1 MRVLQ
6 RWLVLWRGLR
16 LLAEVFWNWQ
26 CSRRTRS
33 HRTALHLNRRPPTL
47 PSSANM
53 RPNHRYSPTLRKYTK
68 DQTPLSL
75 QHLLS
80 PPQTPRS
87 PFTLRRRHKPQSRTQ
102 SHISTIT
109 GSTSSWPTMHLRSRV
124 DALLETLY
132 RSPRMPT
139 SLSLHLPPLYQP

>member
-6 RWLVLWRGLR
+6 QWLVLWRGSR

-33 HRTALHLNRRPPTL
+33 HRTALHLNRSPPTL
-47 PSSANM
+47 PSSANR
-53 RPNHRYSPTLRKYTK
+53 RPNHRCSPTLRKHTK

-80 PPQTPRS
+80 PHQTPRS
-87 PFTLRRRHKPQSRTQ
+87 PFTLRRRRKPQSRTQ
-102 SHISTIT
+102 NHISTIT
-109 GSTSSWPTMHLRSRV
+109 GSSSWPMMHLRSRD

>member
-1 MRVLQ
+1 VRALQ
-6 RWLVLWRGLR
+6 QWLVLWRGSR

-33 HRTALHLNRRPPTL
+33 HRTALHLNRSPPTL
-47 PSSANM
+47 PSSAST
-53 RPNHRYSPTLRKYTK
+53 RPNHRCSPTLRKHTK

-80 PPQTPRS
+80 P
-87 PFTLRRRHKPQSRTQ
+87 RRKPQSRTQ

-109 GSTSSWPTMHLRSRV
+109 GSSSWPTMHLRSRD